1 MNSFIQSLGFEFP
14 KLLWQIVNLVILLT
28 IIGLIVLFPI
38 WVIKKIKLIDKN
50 LEQINE
56 KLNRRE

>member
-1 MNSFIQSLGFEFP
+1 MNSFIQNLGFEFP
-14 KLLWQIVNLVILLT
+14 KLLWQIVNLVILLA
-28 IIGLIVLFPI
+28 IIGLIVMFPI
-38 WVIKKIKLIDKN
+38 WVIKKIKSIDKN